1 MTVEDLV
8 RLLQHLHQAFGFLP
22 ESHYEILGNCE
33 GSATLAASSS
43 EAQQMVSCT
52 VSFHIVSIYYIS
64 FWIPRACTVCTFGRP
79 SAYFFLWGC
88 CYDDRLGGSWALDT
102 ETNHM
107 HCGAVSPHIEASP
120 GVPESSVVPTAEE
133 VSVGHC
139 MRAVTEWAIQHCSMV
154 WKAPVAASPLPA
166 TPVVLGLIQRRWTDV
181 VSRCLSVSYLVFL
194 HWRFIFS
201 FMRSRIGTCCP
212 ITSPGL
218 MCVLTTCYM
227 RKHVSHCFI
236 YVA

>member
-79 SAYFFLWGC
+79 SAYFFL
-88 CYDDRLGGSWALDT
+88 
-102 ETNHM
+102 
-107 HCGAVSPHIEASP
+107 
-120 GVPESSVVPTAEE
+120 
-133 VSVGHC
+133 
-139 MRAVTEWAIQHCSMV
+139 
-154 WKAPVAASPLPA
+154 
-166 TPVVLGLIQRRWTDV
+166 
-181 VSRCLSVSYLVFL
+181 
-194 HWRFIFS
+194 
-201 FMRSRIGTCCP
+201 
-212 ITSPGL
+212 
-218 MCVLTTCYM
+218 
-227 RKHVSHCFI
+227 
-236 YVA
+236 